1 MRLPNLNTLRMFDA
15 AARHLNFRRAA
26 DELNLT
32 QGAVAQQVRQL
43 EADLAVRLFRRHA
56 RGLTLTLPGEDF
68 ASEVRRALALIETAT
83 RKIRARKSDLVVSVT
98 PSFAAKWLVPRLHRF
113 AERFPEINLQTIAS
127 ERRADF
133 RRDGVDVAIR
143 QGRPPFDDG
152 LKVRLLTRLN
162 LCAVCSPDY
171 PDATA
176 PIRRF
181 SDFADQMLI
190 EDSHAHW
197 RSLFAALGPVP
208 AYRSMRFNQIALAI
222 DAAANG
228 QGVALAPHIL
238 VASDLTAGR
247 LKTLWRD
254 ERSEQDGYYILC
266 PESAAPDP
274 GRDAMVDWI
283 LSELED

>member
-1 MRLPNLNTLRMFDA
+1 MRLPNLNALRMFDA

-56 RGLTLTLPGEDF
+56 RGLTLTPPGEDF
-68 ASEVRRALALIETAT
+68 AGEVGRALALIESAT
-83 RKIRARKSDLVVSVT
+83 LKIQARKSDLVVSVT

-143 QGRPPFDDG
+143 QGRPPFDSD
-152 LKVRLLTRLN
+152 LEVRLLTRLN
-162 LCAVCSPDY
+162 LCAVCSQDY
-171 PDATA
+171 PDARM
-176 PIRRF
+176 PVRRF
-181 SDFADQMLI
+181 CDFADQMLI

-197 RSLFAALGPVP
+197 RSLFAAAGPVP

-238 VASDLTAGR
+238 VDADLAAGR
-247 LKTLWRD
+247 LRTLWRD
-254 ERSEQDGYYILC
+254 DRPDQDGYYILY
-266 PESAAPDP
+266 PKTAAADP
-274 GRDAMVDWI
+274 VRDAMVDWI